1 MQAGLP
7 HTGIPRG
14 IDQVCC
20 ESAMVLTSRVLEK
33 GLAEGA
39 QASIEASSRVAGRGE
54 QPGLV
59 SLELPF
65 LFPLLH
71 KLLLVLRN
79 PSRPG
84 NEERTAPTLPGL
96 AEAGLVAAHTQ
107 ERLVRRQAPK
117 VRTSGWVRLTTQRA
131 GVMTAQLYFIQGPG
145 R

>member
-1 MQAGLP
+1 
-7 HTGIPRG
+7 
-14 IDQVCC
+14 
-20 ESAMVLTSRVLEK
+20 MVLTSRVLEK

-59 SLELPF
+59 SLELPC

-96 AEAGLVAAHTQ
+96 AEAGLVTAHTQ